1 MSSPSRDD
9 AHEEAHNDA
18 HTTLDAVV
26 SRRRAL
32 RLAGAAALTLVARTA
47 FGQGV
52 AADSTSAPNVPT
64 DGSSGSNLFSMDQ
77 GAARTVQRPPKP
89 NATPHVSN
97 AERDQVEKKLRCQCG
112 CTLDV
117 YTCRTTDFACQVS
130 PAMHRDINDLI
141 AGGYGAQEI
150 IDAFVSSYGEKV
162 LMAPTKSGFNLVGWT
177 MPFGALIVGGGV
189 LAVLLRRWR
198 RRGEVAAS
206 ERARAAG
213 PRVVPG
219 VDASDDELARVEAA
233 VRGEQ

>member
-1 MSSPSRDD
+1 VSAQQRDEPRT
-9 AHEEAHNDA
+9 A
-18 HTTLDAVV
+18 LDSVV
-26 SRRRAL
+26 SRRGAL
-32 RLAGAAALTLVARTA
+32 RLAGAAVATLAARAA

-64 DGSSGSNLFSMDQ
+64 DGSSGSNLFAMNQ

-89 NATPHVSN
+89 GVAPHVSN

-130 PAMHRDINDLI
+130 PAMNRDINDLI

-150 IDAFVSSYGEKV
+150 IDAFVDSYGEKV

-198 RRGEVAAS
+198 RRGAAAAA
-206 ERARAAG
+206 ERAGAG
-213 PRVVPG
+213 APRVVPG
-219 VDASDDELARVEAA
+219 VDASDEELARVEAA
-233 VRGEQ
+233 VRGE

>member
-1 MSSPSRDD
+1 MSSSRGDD
-9 AHEEAHNDA
+9 ARTARE
-18 HTTLDAVV
+18 TVV
-26 SRRRAL
+26 SRRAAL
-32 RLAGAAALTLVARTA
+32 RLAGAAVATLAARAA

-52 AADSTSAPNVPT
+52 AADSANAPNVPT
-64 DGSSGSNLFSMDQ
+64 DGSSGSNLFSMNQ

-89 NATPHVSN
+89 GVKPHVSN

-130 PAMHRDINDLI
+130 PAMHRDINELI

-150 IDAFVSSYGEKV
+150 IDAFVDSYGEKV
-162 LMAPTKSGFNLVGWT
+162 LMAPTKSGFNLIGWT

-189 LAVLLRRWR
+189 LAMLLRRWR
-198 RRGEVAAS
+198 MRGAAAAA
-206 ERARAAG
+206 ERAAAAG
-213 PRVVPG
+213 PRAVPG

-233 VRGEQ
+233 VRGDE